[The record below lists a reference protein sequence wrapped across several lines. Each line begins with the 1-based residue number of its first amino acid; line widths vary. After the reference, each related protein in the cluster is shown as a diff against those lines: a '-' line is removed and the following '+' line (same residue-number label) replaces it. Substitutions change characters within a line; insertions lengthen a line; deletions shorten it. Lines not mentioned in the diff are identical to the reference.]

1 MIELRT
7 LGALELTSADNN
19 AVGSVL
25 AQPRRAA
32 LLCYLAL
39 ATPRGFH
46 RRDTLFA
53 LFWPEYD
60 AEQARH
66 ALRQSVYFLR
76 HALGAKAIVSR
87 GDEELALA
95 PDQVRCDVWAFE
107 AALDQGRPAD
117 ALALYRGELLA
128 GFHISAAPDFERWLE
143 EERSRLRLRAVEAG
157 WALAAARER
166 EGDAAGAAEAA
177 RRAVALSPTDE
188 TALRRLILLL
198 ERLGDRAAAVRVY
211 EAFAWRLQ
219 GEYELEP
226 SAETQALV
234 ARIRAEPGES
244 HAVLHHRSGLSPA
257 AREGDSQTGV
267 RVAGSSTGP
276 PPGAA
281 AVPRKQAG
289 GLAPAWLRPSR
300 ASWERVGMLVATLA
314 ALVAAG
320 GAIRNQLRPETPEIR
335 RLAVL
340 PLANLTGDKRQE
352 YFVDGMHEALVT
364 ELSQIPELT
373 VISRQST
380 LQYQETARSVP
391 VIARELGVDAL
402 LEGSVFRAE
411 DSVRITVQLI
421 RPDPEEHLWAGTY
434 HGALRDAIALQREVA
449 RAVGRA
455 IHARAAPEPYTRLP
469 ASSVSPEAQ
478 EAYLQGLYHLER
490 QMVTME
496 LTDSERLEAL
506 RTAVAYLENA
516 VDLAPEW
523 AAAHAK
529 LARAYHWIAS
539 NYEEL
544 APKFYPKS
552 KTAALRALELDPN
565 DAQAHA
571 SLGFVLFNHEW
582 DWQGAERSIHR
593 ALALD
598 PNSHQWIYALFLMA
612 AGRYDEAIIHYRL
625 AEERNPLST
634 LLKRQLAWAYSC
646 SGRHNEAIA
655 ELEELRARLGDSP
668 DWLRAE
674 FGKEYLTKS
683 KYPEAI
689 SALESAV
696 TVSDS
701 NPWFLALLAHGYAR
715 AGRVGDARRLVPWL
729 EQRPGQ
735 GYAPD
740 LFDLYTALGDTGRAI
755 AMVQSAFEQHSG
767 DILYLRC
774 ATAYPALRN
783 RPQIRE
789 IMRRIGVPE

>member
-7 LGALELTSADNN
+7 LGALELTSAESR

-39 ATPRGFH
+39 ALPRGFH

-76 HALGAKAIVSR
+76 RALGPKAIVSR

-95 PDQVRCDVWAFE
+95 PDQVSCDVWAFD
-107 AALDQGRPAD
+107 AAVDQGQAAD

-128 GFHISAAPDFERWLE
+128 GFHISAAPDFEHWLDQ
-143 EERSRLRLRAVEAG
+143 ERGRLRQRAGEAG

-166 EGDAAGAAEAA
+166 DGDAAGAAEAA
-177 RRAVALSPTDE
+177 RRAVTLSPTDE

-198 ERLGDRAAAVRVY
+198 QRLGDRAAAVRAY
-211 EAFAWRLQ
+211 EAFTWKLE

-226 SAETQALV
+226 SAETRALV

-244 HAVLHHRSGLSPA
+244 RAAAPAHQSG
-257 AREGDSQTGV
+257 
-267 RVAGSSTGP
+267 VAGSSTGP
-276 PPGAA
+276 PLGAA
-281 AVPRKQAG
+281 AALPAEG
-289 GLAPAWLRPSR
+289 GWVVPAWLGWAR
-300 ASWERVGMLVATLA
+300 ASWKRVGILVATLA
-314 ALVAAG
+314 ALMAAG
-320 GAIRNQLRPETPEIR
+320 WAMRNQLRPETPEIR

-340 PLANLTGDKRQE
+340 PLANLTGDERQE

-380 LQYQETARSVP
+380 VQYQGTDRAVP
-391 VIARELGVDAL
+391 VVARELGVDAL

-421 RPDPEEHLWAGTY
+421 RAHPEGHMWAGTY
-434 HGALRDAIALQREVA
+434 QGALRNAIALQGEVA

-455 IHARAAPEPYTRLP
+455 IHARAAPEPHARLAAP
-469 ASSVSPEAQ
+469 SVSPEAQ

-496 LTDSERLEAL
+496 LTRSGRLEAL
-506 RTAVAYLENA
+506 RTAVANLENA
-516 VDLAPEW
+516 VALAPEW

-539 NYEEL
+539 SYDEL
-544 APKFYPKS
+544 APEFYPKS

-565 DAQAHA
+565 EAQAHA

-582 DWQGAERSIHR
+582 DWEGAERSIQR

-598 PNSHQWIYALFLMA
+598 PNSHQWIYAMYLVA
-612 AGRYDEAIIHYRL
+612 AGRLEEAIIHYRR
-625 AEERNPLST
+625 AEERNPLSP
-634 LLKRQLAWAYSC
+634 LLKSQVAWAYSC
-646 SGRHNEAIA
+646 AGRHDEAIA
-655 ELEELRARLGDSP
+655 EFEELQARMGDSP
-668 DWLRAE
+668 DWLRAA
-674 FGKEYLTKS
+674 FGEEYLTKS
-683 KYPEAI
+683 MYPEAI
-689 SALESAV
+689 AALESAV

-701 NPWFLALLAHGYAR
+701 NPGFVALLAHGYAR
-715 AGRVGDARRLVPWL
+715 AGRVGDAHRLVLWL
-729 EQRPGQ
+729 EQRPGRW
-735 GYAPD
+735 YAPQ
-740 LFDLYTALGDTGRAI
+740 LYTALGDTGRAI
-755 AMVQSAFEQHSG
+755 AMVQSAFEQRSNN
-767 DILYLRC
+767 ILYLRC
-774 ATAYPALRN
+774 ETAYPALRN
-783 RPQIRE
+783 KPQIRE
-789 IMRRIGVPE
+789 IVRRIGVPE

>member
-7 LGALELTSADNN
+7 LGALELTSAESR

-39 ATPRGFH
+39 ALPRGFH

-60 AEQARH
+60 ADQARH

-76 HALGAKAIVSR
+76 HALGANSIVSR

-95 PDQVRCDVWAFE
+95 LDHVRCDVWAFE
-107 AALDQGRPAD
+107 AAIDEGRPAD

-128 GFHISAAPDFERWLE
+128 GFHISAAPDFERWLD
-143 EERSRLRLRAVEAG
+143 EERSRLRQRAGEAG
-157 WALAAARER
+157 WALASARER
-166 EGDAAGAAEAA
+166 DGDAAGAAEAA
-177 RRAVALSPTDE
+177 RRAAALFPTDE
-188 TALRRLILLL
+188 TAVRRLILQL
-198 ERLGDRAAAVRVY
+198 ERLGDRAAAVRAY
-211 EAFAWRLQ
+211 EAFAWKLE

-226 SAETQALV
+226 SAETRALA

-244 HAVLHHRSGLSPA
+244 QIATPGHQSGLSSA
-257 AREGDSQTGV
+257 AGNGNSKAGM
-267 RVAGSSTGP
+267 RVAGYSTSP
-276 PPGAA
+276 PLGAA
-281 AVPRKQAG
+281 APLPADG
-289 GLAPAWLRPSR
+289 GSVVPAWLRRSR
-300 ASWERVGMLVATLA
+300 ASWKRVGILVATLA
-314 ALVAAG
+314 ALMAAG
-320 GAIRNQLRPETPEIR
+320 WAIRNQLRPGTPEIR

-340 PLANLTGDKRQE
+340 PLANLTGDERQE

-380 LQYQETARSVP
+380 VQYQGTDRAVP

-421 RPDPEEHLWAGTY
+421 RADPEAHMWAGTY
-434 HGALRDAIALQREVA
+434 HGALRNAIALQGEVA
-449 RAVGRA
+449 HAVGRA
-455 IHARAAPEPYTRLP
+455 IHARAAPEPHARLAAP
-469 ASSVSPEAQ
+469 SVSPEAQ

-496 LTDSERLEAL
+496 LTRSDRLEAL
-506 RTAVAYLENA
+506 RTAVASLENA
-516 VDLAPEW
+516 VALAPEW

-539 NYEEL
+539 GYEEL
-544 APKFYPKS
+544 APEFYPKS

-565 DAQAHA
+565 EAQAHA

-582 DWQGAERSIHR
+582 DWEGAERSIQR

-598 PNSHQWIYALFLMA
+598 PNSHQWIYALFLLA
-612 AGRYDEAIIHYRL
+612 AGRYDEAVNHYQR

-646 SGRHNEAIA
+646 AGRHDEAIA
-655 ELEELRARLGDSP
+655 ELEELQTRMGESP
-668 DWLRAE
+668 GWLRAA
-674 FGKEYLTKS
+674 FGEEYLTKS
-683 KYPEAI
+683 MYPEAI
-689 SALESAV
+689 AALESAV

-701 NPWFLALLAHGYAR
+701 DPWFVASLAHGYAR
-715 AGRVGDARRLVPWL
+715 VGRVGDARRLVLWL
-729 EQRPGQ
+729 EQRPGRW
-735 GYAPD
+735 YAPQ
-740 LFDLYTALGDTGRAI
+740 LYTALGDTGRAI
-755 AMVQSAFEQHSG
+755 AMIQAAFEQRSSN
-767 DILYLRC
+767 ILDFRC
-774 ATAYPALRN
+774 ETADPALRN
-783 RPQIRE
+783 KPQIRE
-789 IMRRIGVPE
+789 ILRRIGLPE